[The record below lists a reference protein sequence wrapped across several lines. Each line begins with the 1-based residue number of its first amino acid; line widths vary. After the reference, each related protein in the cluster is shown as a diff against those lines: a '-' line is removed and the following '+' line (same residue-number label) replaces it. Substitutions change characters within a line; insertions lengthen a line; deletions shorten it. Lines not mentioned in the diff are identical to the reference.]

1 MRRVSREWTAT
12 EQPMDSAGG
21 DAASFEVTLPTFEG
35 PLDLLLHLI
44 REHRLD
50 ILDIPIAFVTAR
62 YLEYLD
68 LMRELNIDLAAEFL
82 VMAATLAHL
91 KSKMLLPREVVA
103 DQGASDLDEAGQD
116 PRTALVIRLLE
127 YQKYRDAGERLSQR
141 ALLGRDVFLRPLAAP
156 DDLPEESE
164 VTLREASAFDLVVA
178 FDRALRSARRETPTE
193 IVADRLSLSDAIG
206 GITDRL
212 AREVAVSLRQLL
224 EPLTDLEEADPP
236 LRRQRLVVTFLALLE
251 MARLRLIRI
260 RQEDAGDIVLERRGP
275 TFAGES
281 QALVASAGGRS

>member
-1 MRRVSREWTAT
+1 VEGEGDEVAV
-12 EQPMDSAGG
+12 ELAEPGG
-21 DAASFEVTLPTFEG
+21 GASFQVTLPSFEG

-44 REHRLD
+44 REHKLD
-50 ILDIPIAFVTAR
+50 ILDIPVSFITAR

-103 DQGASDLDEAGQD
+103 NQDDLDEEAGQD

-127 YQKYRDAGERLSQR
+127 YQKYRDAGERLVAR
-141 ALLGRDVFLRPLAAP
+141 PLLGRDVFLRPP
-156 DDLPEESE
+156 GPEEEAGPDAE
-164 VTLREASAFDLVVA
+164 VPLREASAFDLVVA
-178 FDRALRSARRETPTE
+178 FDRTLRSAKSQTATE
-193 IVADRLSLSDAIG
+193 VAMDRLSLSDAIG

-212 AREVAVSLRQLL
+212 AESAILSFRQLV
-224 EPLTDLEEADPP
+224 EPFFAVGEAEPP
-236 LRRQRLVVTFLALLE
+236 LRRQRLVLTFLALLE

-260 RQEDAGDIVLERRGP
+260 RQDGAGELMLERRSAPDDLGP
-275 TFAGES
+275 HAN
-281 QALVASAGGRS
+281 AGGMP

>member
-1 MRRVSREWTAT
+1 MVGELEPT
-12 EQPMDSAGG
+12 DSVGR
-21 DAASFEVTLPTFEG
+21 DAAPFEVTLPSFEG

-44 REHRLD
+44 REHKLD
-50 ILDIPIAFVTAR
+50 VLDIPISFITAR

-103 DQGASDLDEAGQD
+103 DQGASDGDEAGQD

-127 YQKYRDAGERLSQR
+127 YQKYRDAGEQLSRR

-156 DDLPEESE
+156 DETPEENE

-178 FDRALRSARRETPTE
+178 FDRALRSAKREAPTE
-193 IVADRLSLSDAIG
+193 IVTDRLSLSDAIG

-212 AREVAVSLRQLL
+212 SREVAVSLRQLL
-224 EPLTDLEEADPP
+224 EPLSNLEEADPP

-251 MARLRLIRI
+251 MARLRLIRL
-260 RQEDAGDIVLERRGP
+260 RQEEAGDIVLERRAG
-275 TFAGES
+275 TFAEEP
-281 QALVASAGGRS
+281 QATVSFAGGHV